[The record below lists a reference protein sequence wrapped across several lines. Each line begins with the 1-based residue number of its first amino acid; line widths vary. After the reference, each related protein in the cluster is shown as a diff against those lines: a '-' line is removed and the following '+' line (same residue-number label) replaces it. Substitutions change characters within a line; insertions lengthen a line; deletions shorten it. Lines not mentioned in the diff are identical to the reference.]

1 MAFKSDSGNI
11 SILFLVILSLLF
23 VFFIFLFDCL
33 NIFITR
39 EKTKNVSD
47 SLSLAISQ
55 NVLSF
60 KQDEIDN
67 ILLAHPDFKKVDDV
81 NVKLDYDEVTVKCS
95 KKISTL
101 IIGKLFLID
110 SVSSIS
116 KTKIIY
122 PWDEYFEDCKRYK
135 FEY

>member
-1 MAFKSDSGNI
+1 MIFKSDAGNI
-11 SILFLVILSLLF
+11 SILFLVILSLLL

-39 EKTKNVSD
+39 ERTKNASD

-60 KQDEIDN
+60 KQDNIND
-67 ILLAHPDFKKVDDV
+67 ILLAHPDFKKIDDV
-81 NVKLDYDEVTVKCS
+81 NVKLSYDEVTVKCS
-95 KKISTL
+95 KKINTL
-101 IIGKLFLID
+101 IIGKLFFID

-116 KTKIIY
+116 KTKITY
-122 PWDEYFEDCKRYK
+122 PWDEYFGDCKRYK